1 MDENTRRQITWV
13 VLIGAILCVIIV
25 AAYRRAELDLLA
37 DKIGNGTVQER
48 IAAVRTLVAK
58 QKLMEALE
66 DRPRW
71 VQDNAIATI
80 ALIGTDNAYY
90 EMLTAHDMLD
100 APVQARDQAAL
111 TRLGRRAVEI
121 CLEGIQDKDGTTRAC
136 AKAPLINVGKSI
148 EGEKP
153 LPDNPVIDGCMGLL
167 DAWDQYVRDGVRD
180 ILAGIAPVSTRVTDR
195 LCHVLQ
201 QTEPGKKQLADGTIR
216 DQTTQ
221 EFMRARGTA
230 EAALTT
236 MKVPAIQPIID
247 QLITFKNPDVRSAAC
262 RLLGTI
268 GNQTNKNI
276 PPEKAEPI
284 VQPLL
289 DRLNQD
295 DQWAVRRRAAMALG
309 LLAEVAKAKGA
320 VAQLIS
326 HLGDFDPVKA
336 ACAEAL
342 GKIGDPSA
350 AGPMV
355 DTLINNRRGATRE
368 LRVGLT
374 ALGPAAIGQI
384 QRALSSGETEV
395 RLIATQALAEIGTKD
410 AVVPLG
416 AMLGDPDLA
425 IRRVASAALRD
436 IADERVLQQIANAL
450 NDPDWQVYH
459 AARDALANVGAPA
472 VPILLTV
479 LASPNP
485 RVSSMA
491 SEAIVRIGDPALQ
504 MLQAALSSSSE
515 IEARWAAIAMGGIG
529 FSAVPYAREVLS
541 NPSAPVRARAMAALA
556 LGRTGSRDAID
567 PLIAALANDEEP
579 VKLQAIAALS
589 GLADERATVP
599 LVQALLSPSQA
610 VRDAAMDVLRD
621 WRLGKVQEELGK
633 VASGADEN
641 AARRAT
647 ILMAELSAVAAHRL
661 LEGVSDIVGPE
672 GGKNVKVD
680 IARLARTATDPN
692 ESPKV
697 RRRAIHA
704 LGYVG
709 DQSSLTALTSLLQPG
724 NEYAGYAAKAV
735 ARIGARLVTVK
746 KGVGAKPELGA
757 AGKTLVDLMLSTT
770 DENLRARCAAAL
782 GLMDE
787 QPVQEL
793 VKRLGTSPA
802 DVKPWVAATL
812 GVVGKPA
819 TDQVLDA
826 RGTTK
831 DPEVKQWLTASL
843 VLIGDAQALELIKH
857 LTAEDQPNPEKV
869 NAAKAL
875 YDKIQQ
881 ASIEEENE

>member
-1 MDENTRRQITWV
+1 
-13 VLIGAILCVIIV
+13 VIIV
-25 AAYRRAELDLLA
+25 AAYRRAELDRLA

-80 ALIGTDNAYY
+80 ALIGTDSAYY

-100 APVQARDQAAL
+100 GAVQARDQVIL

-136 AKAPLINVGKSI
+136 AKAPLINVGKAI
-148 EGEKP
+148 EAEKP
-153 LPDNPVIDGCMGLL
+153 LPDNPVIDGCMSLL

-180 ILAGIAPVSTRVTDR
+180 ILAGIAPVSPRVCDR
-195 LCHVLQ
+195 LCRIMQ
-201 QTEPGKKQLADGTIR
+201 QTEPGKKRLADGTLR

-230 EAALTT
+230 EAALVAT
-236 MKVPAIQPIID
+236 KVPAIQPIID
-247 QLITFKNPDVRSAAC
+247 QLITFHSPEVRAAAC
-262 RLLGTI
+262 RILGTI

-276 PPEKAEPI
+276 PPDKAEPI

-295 DQWAVRRRAAMALG
+295 DQWAVRRRAAIALG
-309 LLAEVAKAKGA
+309 LLKDVAKAKGA
-320 VAQLIS
+320 VPHLIN
-326 HLGDFDPVKA
+326 HLKDFDSVKA

-342 GKIGDPSA
+342 GQIGDLSA
-350 AGPMV
+350 AAPMV
-355 DTLINNRRGATRE
+355 DTLIYNRRGATRE
-368 LRVGLT
+368 LRLGLT
-374 ALGPAAIGQI
+374 ALGPAAIPEI

-395 RLIATQALAEIGTKD
+395 RFIATQALAEIGTKD
-410 AVVPLG
+410 AVVPLA
-416 AMLGDPDLA
+416 AMLSDPDVA
-425 IRRVASAALRD
+425 IRRVAAAALRD

-472 VPILLTV
+472 VPILLTA

-504 MLQAALSSSSE
+504 MLQGALYSGSE

-529 FSAVPYAREVLS
+529 FSAVPYARQVLLDR
-541 NPSAPVRARAMAALA
+541 SAPVNARAMAALA

-567 PLIAALANDEEP
+567 PLITALANDEEP
-579 VKLQAIAALS
+579 VKLEAIAALAS
-589 GLADERATVP
+589 LADERATGP
-599 LVQALLSPSQA
+599 LVQALLDPSQA

-621 WRLGKVQEELGK
+621 WRLGKVQEELAK
-633 VASGADEN
+633 VAAGRDEN

-647 ILMAELSAVAAHRL
+647 ILIAELSAVAAHEL
-661 LEGVSDIVGPE
+661 LEGVTLLGGTE
-672 GGKNVKVD
+672 GQKVNVD

-692 ESPKV
+692 ESAKV

-709 DQSSLTALTSLLQPG
+709 DQSSLTALTGLLQPG
-724 NEYAGYAAKAV
+724 NEYAGFAARAV

-757 AGKTLVDLMLSTT
+757 AGKTLIDLMMSTK
-770 DENLRARCAAAL
+770 DENLRAQCAAAL
-782 GLMDE
+782 ALMGE

-793 VKRLGTSPA
+793 VKRLGTTAPEL
-802 DVKPWVAATL
+802 KPWVCAAL
-812 GVVGKPA
+812 GFVGKPA

-826 RGTTK
+826 RGTAK

-843 VLIGDAQALELIKH
+843 VLIGDAQALELVRH
-857 LTAEDQPNPEKV
+857 LSLEEQPNPEKV
-869 NAAKAL
+869 NAAKAI
-875 YDKIQQ
+875 YEKIQQ
-881 ASIEEENE
+881 ASTEDQNL

>member
-13 VLIGAILCVIIV
+13 LLIGAILCVITV
-25 AAYRRAELDLLA
+25 AAYRRSELDLLA
-37 DKIGNGTVQER
+37 DKIGNGTLQER
-48 IAAVRTLVAK
+48 IAAVETLVAK

-66 DRPRW
+66 DQPRW

-80 ALIGTDNAYY
+80 ALIGTDRTYY

-100 APVQARDQAAL
+100 GAVQGRDQAAL
-111 TRLGRRAVEI
+111 TRLGRRTVEI

-136 AKAPLINVGKSI
+136 AKAPLINVGKAI

-153 LPDNPVIDGCMGLL
+153 QPANPVIDGCLGLL

-180 ILAGIAPVSTRVTDR
+180 ILAGIATASPRVNDH
-195 LCHVLQ
+195 LCHVMQ
-201 QTEPGKKQLADGTIR
+201 QTEPGKKRLADGTIR

-230 EAALTT
+230 EAAFTT

-247 QLITFKNPDVRSAAC
+247 QLITYNNPDVRSAAC
-262 RLLGTI
+262 RILGTI

-276 PPEKAEPI
+276 PPDKAEPI

-295 DQWAVRRRAAMALG
+295 DQWAVRRRAAMAVG
-309 LLAEVAKAKGA
+309 LLTDVAKAKGA
-320 VAQLIS
+320 VPQLIA

-336 ACAEAL
+336 ASAEAL
-342 GKIGDPSA
+342 GKIADPAA

-374 ALGPAAIGQI
+374 ALGPAAIEQI
-384 QRALSSGETEV
+384 QRALGNPETEV
-395 RLIATQALAEIGTKD
+395 RLIATQALAQIGSKG

-436 IADERVLQQIANAL
+436 IADDRVLSQVANAL
-450 NDPDWQVYH
+450 GDADWQVYH

-472 VPILLTV
+472 VPILLTA
-479 LASPNP
+479 LASENP

-504 MLQAALSSSSE
+504 MLQAALSAGSE

-529 FSAVPYAREVLS
+529 FSAVPYARDVLA
-541 NPSAPVRARAMAALA
+541 NPSAPVNARAMAALA
-556 LGRTGSRDAID
+556 LGRTGSRDAVE
-567 PLIAALANDEEP
+567 PLIAALGRDEQP
-579 VKLQAIAALS
+579 IKLQAIAALAS
-589 GLADERATVP
+589 LADERATVP
-599 LVQALLSPSQA
+599 LVQALTSESSE

-621 WRLGKVQEELGK
+621 WRLGKVQEELAK
-633 VASGADEN
+633 VASGSDDDAG
-641 AARRAT
+641 RRAN
-647 ILMAELSAVAAHRL
+647 ILIAELSAVAAHKL
-661 LEGVSDIVGPE
+661 LEGVTDVSGTSE
-672 GGKNVKVD
+672 KKSGAD
-680 IARLARTATDPN
+680 IARLAATGTDAN

-709 DQSSLTALTSLLQPG
+709 DQSSLTALTGLLQPG
-724 NEYAGYAAKAV
+724 NEYAGFAAKAV

-770 DENLRARCAAAL
+770 DETLRARCAAAL
-782 GLMDE
+782 GLMGE
-787 QPVQEL
+787 QPVQAL
-793 VKRLGTSPA
+793 VKRLGEVTPEL
-802 DVKPWVAATL
+802 KPWVAAAL

-831 DPEVKQWLTASL
+831 DPETKQWLTASL

-857 LTAEDQPNPEKV
+857 LTVEDQPRPDKV
-869 NAAKAL
+869 DPATTL
-875 YDKIQQ
+875 FDKIQQ